1 MKDRQLASR
10 YARALLESLPNKDA
24 DGEVDAFLQ
33 GIGEAL
39 EESSDFRDLLYD
51 PALSRSTREQVLRSL
66 AERAGM
72 TVHVAN
78 FFSAIVN
85 HNRATSLPSIAKV
98 FHEEREAAMGIVPAR
113 ITTAQ
118 PLTEQLKQRTLR
130 TLEQIT
136 GRKVRLTSDV
146 DPDILGGA
154 VTKIG
159 STVYDGS
166 LRTQLDQLRRKMT
179 QE

>member
-10 YARALLESLPNKDA
+10 YARALLETLPNKDA
-24 DGEVDAFLQ
+24 AEEVDRFL
-33 GIGEAL
+33 GSLGAAL
-39 EESSDFRDLLYD
+39 EESREFRELLHD
-51 PALSRSTREQVLRSL
+51 PAIPKATRESVLRSL
-66 AERAGM
+66 AEQGGM
-72 TVHVAN
+72 TVQVAN
-78 FFSAIVN
+78 FFSAIVS

-98 FHEEREAAMGIVPAR
+98 FHEEHEKAMGVMPAD
-113 ITTAQ
+113 ITTAR
-118 PLTEQLKQRTLR
+118 PLTDDLKELTQR

-136 GRKVRLTSDV
+136 GRKVRLTSQV
-146 DPDILGGA
+146 DPGILGGA

-166 LRTQLDQLRRKMT
+166 LRTQLAQLRRKMT

>member
-24 DGEVDAFLQ
+24 NGEVDAFL
-33 GIGEAL
+33 GSVGDAL
-39 EESSDFRDLLYD
+39 QESREFRDLLFD
-51 PALSRSTREQVLRSL
+51 PAIPRSTRETVLRSL
-66 AERAGM
+66 AEQAGM
-72 TVHVAN
+72 TAQVAN
-78 FFSAIVN
+78 FFSAVVN
-85 HNRATSLPSIAKV
+85 HNRTTSLPSIAKV
-98 FHEEREAAMGIVPAR
+98 FHEEREAAMGVVPAD

-118 PLTEQLKQRTLR
+118 PLSDDLKQRTLR

-136 GRKVRLTSDV
+136 GRKVRLASQV
-146 DPDILGGA
+146 DPEILGGA

-166 LRTQLDQLRRKMT
+166 LRTQLAQLRRKMT